1 MAKEQSTGASAMA
14 SEGAMDGSLPRR
26 QPVQKRSRERLR
38 KILDVAAARIA
49 RNGSDQLRMSD
60 VAEGAGISIGSLYQY
75 FPDKSAI
82 VRALA
87 EHYNAQS
94 RQCIEEALRDVATP
108 AQLEVAYVDLLDQY
122 FAMVRDEPVIRDI
135 WSATQT
141 DKQLMSLELTES
153 RLCAALLA
161 DAMARAHG
169 QNAKKYEST
178 AFMIWQLGEAVVRLA
193 TSVDA
198 SESKA
203 ILEGFKRM
211 TAREIL
217 RM

>member
-1 MAKEQSTGASAMA
+1 
-14 SEGAMDGSLPRR
+14 MDGSLPRR
-26 QPVQKRSRERLR
+26 QPVQKRSRERLK

-108 AQLEVAYVDLLDQY
+108 DQLEAAYVDLLDQY
-122 FAMVRDEPVIRDI
+122 FAMVRDEPVMRDI

-169 QNAKKYEST
+169 QNAKKYAST
-178 AFMIWQLGEAVVRLA
+178 AFMIWQLGEAAVRLA
-193 TSVDA
+193 TFVDA

-203 ILEGFKRM
+203 ILESFKRM

-217 RM
+217 QM

>member
-1 MAKEQSTGASAMA
+1 MA
-14 SEGAMDGSLPRR
+14 SEGATDGSLPRR
-26 QPVQKRSRERLR
+26 QPVQKRSRERLK

-60 VAEGAGISIGSLYQY
+60 VAEGAGVSIGSLYQY

-108 AQLEVAYVDLLDQY
+108 AQLEAAYIDLLDQY

-169 QNAKKYEST
+169 QSAKKYEST

-193 TSVDA
+193 TSVDG

-217 RM
+217 QM

>member
-1 MAKEQSTGASAMA
+1 MAKGQSTGASATT

-26 QPVQKRSRERLR
+26 QPVQKRSRERLK

-108 AQLEVAYVDLLDQY
+108 DQLEAAYVDLLDQY
-122 FAMVRDEPVIRDI
+122 FAMVRDEPVMRDI

-169 QNAKKYEST
+169 QNAKKYAST
-178 AFMIWQLGEAVVRLA
+178 AFMIWQLGEAAVRLA
-193 TSVDA
+193 TFVDA

-203 ILEGFKRM
+203 ILESFKRM

-217 RM
+217 QM